1 MVRTL
6 PSPAAVSELIPPG
19 ATVAV
24 GGAGLNRK
32 PMALLKGI
40 VGGGVRD
47 LDIVSFLGSV
57 DVEYLLASGAVA
69 DLQSA
74 GVSLDGFGLAPAFR
88 AARQQQSVR
97 FVEWSEASMVAA
109 VEAAARGLPSMPCST
124 APGSDVVKYNPS
136 LGVYKD
142 PPTGIPT
149 VFATALA
156 VDIALIHAPAAD
168 VHGNIYVDGDLGLDG
183 LLARAAQTTIV
194 SFERRADRRSS
205 ARGDFPAM
213 DRRGRTGGLAGPGQP
228 NVTPTHSWTS
238 GPSPRGPGRRAGRRK
253 CWRRPREHARGSVH
267 HGARSR
273 VRRRCDR

>member
-6 PSPAAVSELIPPG
+6 PSPAAVAELVPPG

-40 VGGGVRD
+40 VAAGIRD
-47 LDIVSFLGSV
+47 LNIVSFLGSV
-57 DVEYLLASGAVA
+57 DVEYLLASGVVA
-69 DLQSA
+69 DLHSA

-109 VEAAARGLPSMPCST
+109 VEATARGLPSMPCST
-124 APGSDVVKYNPS
+124 APGSDVVEHNPS
-136 LGVYKD
+136 LGVYED
-142 PPTGIPT
+142 PPTGTPT

-156 VDIALIHAPAAD
+156 IDIALIHAPAAD
-168 VHGNIYVDGDLGLDG
+168 AHGNIYVDGDLGLDG

-194 SFERRADRRSS
+194 SFERQVAADPPRAAISRLWIDAVVPAVGGSWPTECHPDALVDLGAVAAWAGSKDR
-205 ARGDFPAM
+205 
-213 DRRGRTGGLAGPGQP
+213 
-228 NVTPTHSWTS
+228 
-238 GPSPRGPGRRAGRRK
+238 SPKMLENA
-253 CWRRPREHARGSVH
+253 S
-267 HGARSR
+267 
-273 VRRRCDR
+273 